1 MLQIWRPRNA
11 NLSAADVSKN
21 MANAFK
27 DISVGTIVSE
37 LATKWQ
43 LS

>member
-27 DISVGTIVSE
+27 DISVGTFVSPASRE
-37 LATKWQ
+37 R
-43 LS
+43 SE